1 MVLCARGA
9 QGAKRLLNSMPLATT
24 TMRTFVAIE
33 IPDPLKAK
41 LDRALTALRS
51 GLEDEL
57 VRWVQPGSMH
67 LTLKFLGEIER
78 QQVNVIQEILD
89 EAARGLSKFVLEV
102 KGFGCFPNGN
112 RPRVLWVGFET
123 AGDDLLR
130 LQAELESRLEKIGF
144 EGDRRD
150 YHPHLTI
157 GRVRK
162 GLSGPE
168 QQGIAD
174 WAQDAQLGTVGK
186 FEVESISLI
195 HSVLKSSGAEYTQLH
210 AARLAA

>member
-1 MVLCARGA
+1 
-9 QGAKRLLNSMPLATT
+9 
-24 TMRTFVAIE
+24 MRTFVAIE
-33 IPDPLKAK
+33 IPEPL
-41 LDRALTALRS
+41 RANLVRAMEALRS
-51 GLEDEL
+51 GLEDDL
-57 VRWVQPGSMH
+57 VRWVQQGSMH
-67 LTLKFLGEIER
+67 LTLKFLGEIEP
-78 QQVNVIQEILD
+78 QQVNAIQEILD
-89 EAARGLSKFVLEV
+89 EAAKGLSKFVLEL

-123 AGDDLLR
+123 AGDNLLQ
-130 LQAELESRLEKIGF
+130 LQTELERRLEKIGF
-144 EGDRRD
+144 EADRRG

-168 QQGIAD
+168 KQGIAD

-195 HSVLKSSGAEYTQLH
+195 HSVLKPSGAEYTLLH

>member
-1 MVLCARGA
+1 
-9 QGAKRLLNSMPLATT
+9 
-24 TMRTFVAIE
+24 MRTFVAIE
-33 IPDPLKAK
+33 IPAPLMAN
-41 LDRALTALRS
+41 LDRAMEALRS
-51 GLEDEL
+51 GLEHDL
-57 VRWVQPGSMH
+57 VRWVRQGSMH
-67 LTLKFLGEIER
+67 LTLKFLGEVEP
-78 QQVNVIQEILD
+78 QQVNAIHEVLD
-89 EAARGLSKFVLEV
+89 QAAKGFSKFVLEL
-102 KGFGCFPNGN
+102 KGFGCFPNEN

-123 AGDDLLR
+123 AGDDLLQ

-144 EGDRRD
+144 EGDRRG

-168 QQGIAD
+168 KQVIAD
-174 WAQDAQLGTVGK
+174 WAQDAQLGTIGK

-195 HSVLKSSGAEYTQLH
+195 HSILKPSGAEYTQLH